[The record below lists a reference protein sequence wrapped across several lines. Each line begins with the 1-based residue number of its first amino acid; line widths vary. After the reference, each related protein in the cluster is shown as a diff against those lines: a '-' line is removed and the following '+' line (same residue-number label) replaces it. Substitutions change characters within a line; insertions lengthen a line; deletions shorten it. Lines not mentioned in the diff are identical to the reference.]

1 MCNGEHLPTHFC
13 SSTMKNLQ
21 QEQYMDIQGDFH
33 IINRKIYSTECLKI
47 STSILRRMPK
57 DVRHTA
63 SLLPISH

>member
-1 MCNGEHLPTHFC
+1 
-13 SSTMKNLQ
+13 MKNLQ